1 MAARKKL
8 SFEQG
13 MEELEALVS
22 ALEKG
27 EMTLD
32 QSFSAYEKGVA
43 LLEELRA
50 QLKAGEGRVMAL
62 IGQGEAPLKEEMP

>member
-1 MAARKKL
+1 MAAKKKL

-22 ALEKG
+22 GLEKG

-43 LLEELRA
+43 LLGELRA

-62 IGQGEAPLKEEMP
+62 TGQGEAPLKEEMP

>member
-43 LLEELRA
+43 LLGELRA
-50 QLKAGEGRVMAL
+50 QLKAGEGRVMVL
-62 IGQGEAPLKEEMP
+62 TGQGEAPLKEEMP

>member
-43 LLEELRA
+43 LFAAPPKPHMREE
-50 QLKAGEGRVMAL
+50 
-62 IGQGEAPLKEEMP
+62 